1 MQEEEAEREN
11 REPDHDEETE
21 TGSKRSRD
29 DLESEEEVS
38 SSPKRVKVVNT
49 SKFPWLKRRTEALA
63 SLPVDIRETYQQ
75 LKNFAADPK
84 SIVTDILSTP
94 GCPPFP
100 QESGLM
106 SCGGNMSTLVKCS
119 TLPTQL
125 N

>member
-1 MQEEEAEREN
+1 MQEEEAEQEN

-21 TGSKRSRD
+21 TGSKQSRD
-29 DLESEEEVS
+29 NLESEEVS

-75 LKNFAADPK
+75 LENFAADPK

-106 SCGGNMSTLVKCS
+106 LCGGNMSTLVKCS